1 VGAVAGLATCVVYPL
16 LVFAPLPEA
25 AAVVLAALMGPL
37 LAGASWGLRY
47 FIDLGS
53 PRASAELAAISNTLA
68 GALLTGMFMIQI
80 AVKSEVDPAP
90 EELQAVWLGLDVAW
104 DVYVALGTILFGI
117 AMLGHP
123 RFGWFPAIS
132 GILIGLALLVLNLAT
147 FPEPPADAG
156 LVDLGPLLGIWYLA
170 VTLRVFLSWDW
181 AASRARDQAT
191 SAAG

>member
-1 VGAVAGLATCVVYPL
+1 
-16 LVFAPLPEA
+16 
-25 AAVVLAALMGPL
+25 
-37 LAGASWGLRY
+37 
-47 FIDLGS
+47 
-53 PRASAELAAISNTLA
+53 
-68 GALLTGMFMIQI
+68 
-80 AVKSEVDPAP
+80 
-90 EELQAVWLGLDVAW
+90 
-104 DVYVALGTILFGI
+104 
-117 AMLGHP
+117 MLGHP

-170 VTLRVFLSWDW
+170 VTLRVFLSWNW